1 MADSLAGVGLRCER
15 VVVGIL
21 GVPPLAGEAR
31 WGGVYGPSVSLTSAL
46 VTFGCFHHVTFGV
59 GVCERVEVTFKLG
72 TGTKQQ
78 DREIDELL
86 ALTKHR

>member
-21 GVPPLAGEAR
+21 GVPPLASEAR
-31 WGGVYGPSVSLTSAL
+31 WGCVYGPSVSLSSAL

-59 GVCERVEVTFKLG
+59 GICEGVEVTF
-72 TGTKQQ
+72 
-78 DREIDELL
+78 D
-86 ALTKHR
+86 